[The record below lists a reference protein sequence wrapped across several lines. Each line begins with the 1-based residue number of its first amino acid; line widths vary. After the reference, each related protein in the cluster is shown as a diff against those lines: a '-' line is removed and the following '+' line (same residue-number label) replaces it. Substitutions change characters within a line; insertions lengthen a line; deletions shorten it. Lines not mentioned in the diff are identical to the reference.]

1 MTQAIMESVFSGK
14 SRLSVLRCLY
24 NAPQPLTG
32 REIARRATLS
42 PQQAHSVLKALVLL
56 GIVELAV
63 AAPAHL
69 FSLNRRHWVITDVVR
84 VIFDGEKN
92 WLENMLRDLSLGL
105 PPCVK
110 ALVLFGSGASGQLR
124 ATSDIDLLA
133 LVDDDRNKQA
143 ALAYFSGRSAETLAR
158 CHYPLAP
165 VVLTLHEFR
174 GKYKKKDEFVRTV
187 LKTGRVIS
195 GKLLTEIL

>member
-24 NAPQPLTG
+24 YAAQPLTG
-32 REIARRATLS
+32 REIARRSSLS
-42 PQQAHSVLKALVLL
+42 PQQAHIVLKTLVSL

-63 AAPAHL
+63 AAPSHL

-84 VIFDGEKN
+84 VVFDAEKN
-92 WLENMLRDLSLGL
+92 WLDIMLRDLSLGL

-110 ALVLFGSGASGQLR
+110 SLVLFGSAARSQLR
-124 ATSDIDLLA
+124 GGSDIDLLA
-133 LVDDDRNKQA
+133 LVGEEKSKNK
-143 ALAYFSGRSAETLAR
+143 ALAYFSGRSADTLAR

-165 VVLTLHEFR
+165 VVLTLDEFKS
-174 GKYKKKDEFVRTV
+174 KYKRNDDFARTV